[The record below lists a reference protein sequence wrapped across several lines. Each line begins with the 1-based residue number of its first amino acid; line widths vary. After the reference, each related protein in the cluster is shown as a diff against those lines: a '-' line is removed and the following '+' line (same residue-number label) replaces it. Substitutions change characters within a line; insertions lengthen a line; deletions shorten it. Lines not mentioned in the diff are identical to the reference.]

1 MNSMNNS
8 TPINVPPD
16 GMLPHFQAMFDQFL
30 LQYQQQSN
38 CNELRTPPTSSTS
51 SELESFSNEEC
62 TEPPDLT
69 RTSSES
75 STSSTTASNSK
86 KRKIPTAHRHFTYQP
101 LKFTLKEFTERL
113 KGKLSVDE
121 LELKLLEL
129 FPSLHGFRKEFIIP
143 LTEKY
148 PGNKEIELMDCDK
161 KFCSEF
167 VASYKSLFIEGCHIS
182 RVQRIAGVKPPESNG
197 ERTMYCVLIRA
208 LWEIVGKFTVAMAIT
223 IQNEDNLY

>member
-1 MNSMNNS
+1 MNNS
-8 TPINVPPD
+8 TPINVPD
-16 GMLPHFQAMFDQFL
+16 GMLLHFQAMFDQFR
-30 LQYQQQSN
+30 LQFQQQSN
-38 CNELRTPPTSSTS
+38 CNEL
-51 SELESFSNEEC
+51 ELESFSNEEC

-121 LELKLLEL
+121 SELKLLEF

-148 PGNKEIELMDCDK
+148 PGK
-161 KFCSEF
+161 K
-167 VASYKSLFIEGCHIS
+167 
-182 RVQRIAGVKPPESNG
+182 
-197 ERTMYCVLIRA
+197 
-208 LWEIVGKFTVAMAIT
+208 
-223 IQNEDNLY
+223 